1 LNGLTERTERL
12 KELLQER
19 FGNYVSFSD
28 PKQYKTG
35 GLVDYTGPAWVD
47 GTKTKPE
54 AFLSAS
60 DTQRIGEAAELL
72 ANIPIL
78 NSTST
83 SATSLATNVGDT
95 TIEVHINIEEISS
108 DYDVDSMID
117 RVKQDIVDVSNPIG
131 TQVMLS
137 K

>member
-1 LNGLTERTERL
+1 MTQKGTNEPTYFF
-12 KELLQER
+12 K
-19 FGNYVSFSD
+19 S
-28 PKQYKTG
+28 G

-47 GTKTKPE
+47 GTKSKPE

-83 SATSLATNVGDT
+83 SATNLATNVGDT

-108 DYDVDSMID
+108 DYDVDSMIN